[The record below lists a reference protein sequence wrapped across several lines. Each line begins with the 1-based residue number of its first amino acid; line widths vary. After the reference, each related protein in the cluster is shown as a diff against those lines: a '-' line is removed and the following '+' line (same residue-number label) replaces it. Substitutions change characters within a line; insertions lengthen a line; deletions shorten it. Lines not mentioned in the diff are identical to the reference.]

1 MSNKIIEI
9 WKGQAANGKT
19 IFVATKVKTI
29 YPVVDAIVKNLCEI
43 DLIQYVRISQEDIQA
58 SNEIKI
64 KGRIKI
70 PVSTTGDPSAVGVH
84 LILDFANS
92 TIQFFEI
99 TSAVKGYGEKMVQA
113 VMTALPDDWE
123 AFVVMDYSEGFWDRM
138 AEKYDRIEVL

>member
-1 MSNKIIEI
+1 MSNKNIET
-9 WKGQAANGKT
+9 WKGQIANGKT

-29 YPVVDAIVKNLCEI
+29 HPVVDAIVKSLCEI

-70 PVSTTGDPSAVGVH
+70 PVSTTGHPSAIGVH
-84 LILDFANS
+84 LIMNFAHN
-92 TIQFFEI
+92 TIQFHEI
-99 TSAVKGYGEKMVQA
+99 TSAVKGYGEKMVQS
-113 VMTALPDDWE
+113 VMTALPDEWE
-123 AFVVMDYSEGFWDRM
+123 ACVVMDYSEGFWERM